1 MENNYDYKDEI
12 ISSRV
17 GNLGGSDARILAAIA
32 KNGCVQ
38 KGQSRG
44 VLPLPKVCMKDQTL
58 LILPCSTVIS

>member
-17 GNLGGSDARILAAIA
+17 GALGGSDGKVLAAIA
-32 KNGCVQ
+32 NNGCVQ
-38 KGQSRG
+38 RGQVER
-44 VLPLPKVCMKDQTL
+44 LAIAKVCMKDQTL